1 VTGGSLREE
10 RSDEE
15 LLAALAA
22 RDASALEDLYA
33 RYGRLAFSLAVRIT
47 AVPET
52 AEEVVQE
59 VFLAAWRSAATYQ
72 ASRASARTWLL
83 SITHHRA
90 VDAVR
95 RRAARVQQA
104 PLELQIRD
112 PEVADV
118 WTEVSRTLDAEQV
131 RKALRELPAEQRE
144 SIDLAYFHGLT
155 YPEIAERMNVP
166 LGTVKSRLRLGLAK
180 LRSLLR
186 EAAPSAGPTL

>member
-1 VTGGSLREE
+1 
-10 RSDEE
+10 
-15 LLAALAA
+15 
-22 RDASALEDLYA
+22 
-33 RYGRLAFSLAVRIT
+33 
-47 AVPET
+47 
-52 AEEVVQE
+52 
-59 VFLAAWRSAATYQ
+59 
-72 ASRASARTWLL
+72 
-83 SITHHRA
+83 
-90 VDAVR
+90 VR

-144 SIDLAYFHGLT
+144 SIALAYFHGLT

>member
-1 VTGGSLREE
+1 MREE

-95 RRAARVQQA
+95 RRAARVQQV

-112 PEVADV
+112 PEVSDV
-118 WTEVSRTLDAEQV
+118 WAEVSRTLDAEQV

-144 SIDLAYFHGLT
+144 SIDLAYFQGLT
-155 YPEIAERMNVP
+155 YPEIAQRMDVP

-180 LRSLLR
+180 LRGLLR
-186 EAAPSAGPTL
+186 EAAPSAGPTV